1 MRKKRL
7 LLLLLPLLLL
17 AGVTVWRLQGNSD
30 PRSQFTVPDH
40 ILICLDAGHGGHD
53 AGAVNG
59 DRYEKTDNL
68 NMALAVAKQLESA
81 GHDNLSVLL
90 TRSDDTFLELEERV
104 TIANEADATLFIS
117 FHRNSGGG
125 QGVETWT
132 SDEALKPECD
142 LAEYIQSA
150 LVKVGVSRDRGVKH
164 GTASTPH
171 ASYYVVGNTAMPACL
186 IELGFMDADTDNA
199 LLDEHFDAY
208 AAAIAEGILQMVG
221 LK

>member
-1 MRKKRL
+1 MGKKWL
-7 LLLLLPLLLL
+7 WVLPALLL
-17 AGVTVWRLQGNSD
+17 AAAAAFLLWFRGQQEPAFV
-30 PRSQFTVPDH
+30 VPEH
-40 ILICLDAGHGGHD
+40 IILCLDAGHGGD
-53 AGAVNG
+53 DPGAING
-59 DRYEKTDNL
+59 DRQEKDDNL
-68 NMALAVAKQLESA
+68 AVVLAVRDALEQA
-81 GHDNLSVLL
+81 GHDNLEVML
-90 TRSDDTFLELEERV
+90 TRGKDTALELEERV
-104 TIANEADATLFIS
+104 DFANQNNATLFVS
-117 FHRNSGGG
+117 VHRNSGGG

-164 GTASTPH
+164 GTASNPH